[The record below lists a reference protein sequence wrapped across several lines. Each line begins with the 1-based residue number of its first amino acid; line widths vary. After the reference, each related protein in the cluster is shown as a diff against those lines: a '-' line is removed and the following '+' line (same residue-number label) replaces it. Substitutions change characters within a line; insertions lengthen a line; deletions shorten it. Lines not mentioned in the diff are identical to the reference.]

1 MDVSGLEK
9 KMKNSM
15 SDQSL
20 CIESEEED
28 DENNDEEE
36 QKLGFENG
44 NESDSSEVYSI
55 GSAEKNL
62 PSSYN
67 TSWPQSYRYVCV

>member
-9 KMKNSM
+9 KMKNSV
-15 SDQSL
+15 SDQSF
-20 CIESEEED
+20 CIESEED
-28 DENNDEEE
+28 DENNEEEE

-44 NESDSSEVYSI
+44 NESDSSEVSSI
-55 GSAEKNL
+55 GSPEKNL